1 MPSRSRLIPIV
12 LLVLFAAASI
22 RLGIWQLDRLRQRRA
37 ANAAALAL
45 REEPEV
51 RLPAPG
57 GAARLAGRRVRALG
71 TYDQGHTIVLRGR
84 ALRQVPGVAVVTPLR
99 LEGLGAGD
107 TAVLVERGFVP
118 APDAATIPPDTPPL
132 DEPGEREVHGL
143 ALPIP
148 SAPDSGRP
156 ITQGGRTTW
165 QRLDL
170 AALRRRLPYPILEV
184 YLLQSPDSSLP
195 ALPRRLEPPPLD
207 DGPHLSYAIQWF
219 AFAAIALVFA
229 GVFGRRGPGGGR
241 PAGPAD
247 PTAPR

>member
-1 MPSRSRLIPIV
+1 MPSRSRFIPIV

-57 GAARLAGRRVRALG
+57 GAAGLAGRRVRAVG
-71 TYDQGHTIVLRGR
+71 TYDQEHTIVLRGR

-99 LEGLGAGD
+99 LEGSGAGD

-118 APDAATIPPDTPPL
+118 APDAATIPPDTPL

-143 ALPIP
+143 AFPIP
-148 SAPDSGRP
+148 SAPDGGRP

-170 AALRRRLPYPILEV
+170 AALRRLLPYPILDV
-184 YLLQSPDSSLP
+184 YLLQLPDGSLP

-219 AFAAIALVFA
+219 AFATIALVFA
-229 GVFGRRGPGGGR
+229 GVFARRGGPGGGR
-241 PAGPAD
+241 RDRWAD
-247 PTAPR
+247 PAAPR

>member
-1 MPSRSRLIPIV
+1 
-12 LLVLFAAASI
+12 
-22 RLGIWQLDRLRQRRA
+22 

-57 GAARLAGRRVRALG
+57 GAARLAGRRVRVVG

-99 LEGLGAGD
+99 LEGPGAGD

-118 APDAATIPPDTPPL
+118 APDAATIPLDTPL

-143 ALPIP
+143 AFPIP
-148 SAPDSGRP
+148 SAPDGGRP

-170 AALRRRLPYPILEV
+170 AALRRLLPYPILDV
-184 YLLQSPDSSLP
+184 YLLQLPDGSLP
-195 ALPRRLEPPPLD
+195 ALPAGSSPRR
-207 DGPHLSYAIQWF
+207 ST
-219 AFAAIALVFA
+219 
-229 GVFGRRGPGGGR
+229 
-241 PAGPAD
+241 
-247 PTAPR
+247 TART